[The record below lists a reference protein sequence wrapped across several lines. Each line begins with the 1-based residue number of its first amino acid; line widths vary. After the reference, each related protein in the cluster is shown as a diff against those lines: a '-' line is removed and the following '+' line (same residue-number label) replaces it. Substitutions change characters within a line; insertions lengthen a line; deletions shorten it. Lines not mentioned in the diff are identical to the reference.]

1 MEAIEIIDK
10 ISNESRDGVHSINED
25 NNDTSDGVELT
36 NEGNGDSS
44 FGAETIDEMSIC
56 WMDGTWQIY
65 EDIKN
70 SRNGAKAI
78 TLKKQKINA

>member
-10 ISNESRDGVHSINED
+10 ISNESRDEVHSINED

-44 FGAETIDEMSIC
+44 FGTGVIDEMSNC
-56 WMDGTWQIY
+56 WMDGTWKIY

-78 TLKKQKINA
+78 NWKQKINA